1 MGKIACSVAG
11 FALAVAGVAM
21 AQAPGAN
28 TISYP
33 PAERAAT
40 VDTYGTVK
48 VPAPYQWMEN
58 LDSPAVAQWVVAENA
73 LTARYLDRIPLRDWI
88 KQRLT
93 TLWNYPKVGVPT
105 LKGGKLFYGKNSG
118 LQNQSV
124 LYVQDGLDGTPR
136 ELLDPNTL
144 SRDGSIALLDDQPS
158 PDGRYL
164 AYGLSQ
170 GGSDWETL
178 HVRDVA
184 TGKDLADDVRW
195 VKFSGI
201 AWTRD
206 DNGFFYSRY
215 PEPPKGQA
223 ISDRVRDQALY
234 YHVIGTP
241 QSADRKIYARPDLP
255 EWIIGGSVSHDGRYL
270 FVYLVNGTSTHN
282 ELYVADLGDPAHP
295 DVGASLQP
303 LFTGNDA
310 GYTPIGTMGH
320 MLYLLTTRGAPRGK
334 IVALNLDKS
343 DAIYQLSTRNAPP
356 GRILVSKYDKPAT
369 NDWRTVVPQGRDVI
383 QGALLAGGD
392 VVVERLVDVKSEVC
406 LYAPD
411 GKLKATLPLPGI
423 GSVGGLSGAADSP
436 QLFYAF
442 TSFLYPAS
450 VYRYDVTT
458 ASNHVFFKPQ
468 LPFDPSQYETRQV
481 FYRSKDGTRIPMFI
495 TARKGL
501 KLDGS
506 NPTLL
511 YAYGGFDIS
520 ITPGYSPMVPAWLEM
535 GGVYAV
541 ANLRGGGE
549 YGEAWHHAGMLGRK
563 QNVFDDFA
571 WAAKYL
577 IREKYTSTPHLGIE
591 GYSNGGLLVGASITE
606 HPHLFGAAYAGA
618 GVLDMLRYE
627 KFSGGA
633 LWEPEYGD
641 PNNPEAFQWLI
652 KYSPLQNVRAGTC
665 YPPTIIS
672 TADHDDRVV
681 PSHSY
686 KFTAAMQHAQ
696 GCANPILIRVETQ
709 TSHGYM
715 PTDKRIQQTAD
726 IAAFMAWNLGIRKA
740 PTAAASGH

>member
-11 FALAVAGVAM
+11 LALAVAGVTM
-21 AQAPGAN
+21 AQTPGVGKL
-28 TISYP
+28 SYP

-48 VPAPYQWMEN
+48 VPAPYQWMEH
-58 LDSPAVAQWVVAENA
+58 LDSPAVAQWVAAENA
-73 LTARYLDRIPLRDWI
+73 LTAHYLDTIPLRDWI

-105 LKGGKLFYGKNSG
+105 LKGGKLFFGKNSG

-136 ELLDPNTL
+136 ELLDPNAL
-144 SRDGSIALLDDQPS
+144 SKDGSIALLDDQPS

-206 DNGFFYSRY
+206 DKGFFYSRY
-215 PEPPKGQA
+215 PEPPKGRA

-234 YHVIGTP
+234 YHVLGTP
-241 QSADRKIYARPDLP
+241 QSADRRIYARPDLP

-270 FVYLVNGTSTHN
+270 FVFLVNGTSTHN

-295 DVGASLQP
+295 DVGAPLQP

-310 GYTPIGTMGH
+310 GYTPVGNLGDTV
-320 MLYLLTTRGAPRGK
+320 YLLTTRAAPRGR
-334 IVALNLDKS
+334 IVAFKLD
-343 DAIYQLSTRNAPP
+343 Q
-356 GRILVSKYDKPAT
+356 PAAAH
-369 NDWRTVVPQGRDVI
+369 WRTVVPQGKDVI
-383 QGALLAGGD
+383 QGGLLAGGD
-392 VVVERLVDVKSEVC
+392 VVVERLVDVKSEVS

-442 TSFLYPAS
+442 TSFLYPTS
-450 VYRYDVTT
+450 VYRYDVAT

-520 ITPGYSPMVPAWLEM
+520 ISPGYSPMVPAWLEM

-577 IREKYTSTPHLGIE
+577 IREKVTSTPHLGIE

-641 PNNPEAFQWLI
+641 PNNPQAFKWLI

-696 GCANPILIRVETQ
+696 GCTNPILIRVETQ

-740 PTAAASGH
+740 PDAAASGH

>member
-1 MGKIACSVAG
+1 MGKIACSMAG
-11 FALAVAGVAM
+11 FALAFAGVVMAQTPVAGLL
-21 AQAPGAN
+21 
-28 TISYP
+28 SYP

-40 VDTYGTVK
+40 VDTYGTIR

-58 LDSPAVAQWVVAENA
+58 LDSPAVAQWVAAENA
-73 LTARYLDRIPLRDWI
+73 LTARYLATIPLRAWI
-88 KQRLT
+88 RQRLT

-136 ELLDPNTL
+136 ELLDPNAL

-206 DNGFFYSRY
+206 DKGFFYSRY
-215 PEPPKGQA
+215 PAPPKGQV

-234 YHVIGTP
+234 YHLIGTP
-241 QSADRKIYARPDLP
+241 QSADRRIYARPDLP

-282 ELYVADLGDPAHP
+282 ELYVADLGDPTHP
-295 DVGASLQP
+295 DVGAPLQP

-310 GYTPIGTMGH
+310 GYTPVGNLGDTVYM
-320 MLYLLTTRGAPRGK
+320 LTTRDAPRGR
-334 IVALNLDKS
+334 IVAFKLGQP
-343 DAIYQLSTRNAPP
+343 DAAH
-356 GRILVSKYDKPAT
+356 
-369 NDWRTVVPQGRDVI
+369 WRTVVPQGKDVI
-383 QGALLAGGD
+383 QGGLLAGGD
-392 VVVERLVDVKSEVC
+392 VVVERLVDVKSEVS

-411 GKLKATLPLPGI
+411 GKLKGTLPLPGI
-423 GSVGGLSGAADSP
+423 GSVGGLSGQADSP

-442 TSFLYPAS
+442 TSFLYPTS
-450 VYRYDVTT
+450 VYRYDVATG
-458 ASNHVFFKPQ
+458 SNSVFFKPQ

-511 YAYGGFDIS
+511 YAYGGFNIS

-591 GYSNGGLLVGASITE
+591 GYSNGGLLVGASVTE

-641 PNNPEAFQWLI
+641 PNNPQAFKWLI
-652 KYSPLQNVRAGTC
+652 KYSPLQNVRTGTC

-686 KFTAAMQHAQ
+686 KFAAAMQHAQ

-740 PTAAASGH
+740 PAAAATGH

>member
-1 MGKIACSVAG
+1 MRKIACSLAG
-11 FALAVAGVAM
+11 LALAVAGVAM
-21 AQAPGAN
+21 ARTPDAG
-28 TISYP
+28 TIGYP
-33 PAERAAT
+33 SAERAAT

-58 LDSPAVAQWVVAENA
+58 LDSPAVAQWVAAENA
-73 LTARYLDRIPLRDWI
+73 LTAHYLDTIPLRGWI
-88 KQRLT
+88 QQRLT

-105 LKGGKLFYGKNSG
+105 LKGGKLFFGKNSG

-124 LYVQDGLDGTPR
+124 LYVQDGLDGKPH

-144 SRDGSIALLDDQPS
+144 SKDGSIALLDDQPS

-241 QSADRKIYARPDLP
+241 QSADRRIYARPDLP
-255 EWIIGGSVSHDGRYL
+255 VWIIGGSVSHDGRYL

-295 DVGASLQP
+295 NVDAPLKP

-310 GYTPIGTMGH
+310 GYTPVGNLGDT
-320 MLYLLTTRGAPRGK
+320 LYMLTTRDAPRGK
-334 IVALNLDKS
+334 IVAFTLDKS
-343 DAIYQLSTRNAPP
+343 DTIYQLGTRNAPP
-356 GRILVSKYDKPAT
+356 GRMQVSRFDKPVIRP
-369 NDWRTVVPQGRDVI
+369 WRVVVPEGKNVI
-383 QGALLAGGD
+383 LSALIAGGD
-392 VVVERLVDVKSEVC
+392 VVVERLVDVKSEVS

-411 GKLKATLPLPGI
+411 GKLKGMLPLPGI
-423 GSVGGLSGAADSP
+423 GSVGGLSGEADSP

-442 TSFLYPAS
+442 TSFLYPTS
-450 VYRYDVTT
+450 VYRYDVAT

-501 KLDGS
+501 KLDGN

-520 ITPGYSPMVPAWLEM
+520 ITPSYSPMVPAWLEM

-571 WAAKYL
+571 WAARYL
-577 IREKYTSTPHLGIE
+577 IREKITSTPHLGIE

-633 LWEPEYGD
+633 LWEPEYGSPD
-641 PNNPEAFQWLI
+641 NPEAFRWLI

-726 IAAFMAWNLGIRKA
+726 IAAFMAWNLGIRQA
-740 PTAAASGH
+740 PAAAAASH

>member
-58 LDSPAVAQWVVAENA
+58 LDSPAVAQWVAAENA

-184 TGKDLADDVRW
+184 SGKDLADDVRW

-423 GSVGGLSGAADSP
+423 GSVGGLSGAVDSP

-641 PNNPEAFQWLI
+641 PNDPQAFQWLI

>member
-1 MGKIACSVAG
+1 MSRIACSVAG
-11 FALAVAGVAM
+11 FALAFAGVAM
-21 AQAPGAN
+21 AQAPVAGMLG
-28 TISYP
+28 YP

-48 VPAPYQWMEN
+48 VPAPYQWMET
-58 LDSPAVAQWVVAENA
+58 LDSPGVARWVAAENA
-73 LTARYLDRIPLRDWI
+73 LTARYLAAIPLRAWI

-105 LKGGKLFYGKNSG
+105 LKGGKLFFGKNSG

-124 LYVQDGLDGTPR
+124 LYVQDGLHGKPR

-184 TGKDLADDVRW
+184 SGRDLTDEVHW

-206 DNGFFYSRY
+206 DKGFFYSRY
-215 PEPPKGQA
+215 PAPPKGQA

-234 YHVIGTP
+234 YHVLGTP
-241 QSADRKIYARPDLP
+241 QSADRRIYARPDLP

-295 DVGASLQP
+295 DVGAPLKP

-310 GYTPIGTMGH
+310 GYTPVGNLGDTV
-320 MLYLLTTRGAPRGK
+320 YLLTTRDAPRGR
-334 IVALNLDKS
+334 IVAFRLD
-343 DAIYQLSTRNAPP
+343 QPAPA
-356 GRILVSKYDKPAT
+356 Y
-369 NDWRTVVPQGRDVI
+369 WRSVVPQGRDVI

-392 VVVERLVDVKSEVC
+392 VVVERLVDVKSEVS
-406 LYAPD
+406 LYSPD
-411 GKLKATLPLPGI
+411 GKLKGTLPLPGI
-423 GSVGGLSGAADSP
+423 GSVGGLSGQADSP

-442 TSFLYPAS
+442 TSFLYPTS
-450 VYRYDVTT
+450 VYRYDVAT
-458 ASNHVFFKPQ
+458 AGNHVFFKPP
-468 LPFDPSQYETRQV
+468 LSFDPSRFETRQV

-501 KLDGS
+501 KLDGR

-520 ITPGYSPMVPAWLEM
+520 VTPGYSPLVPVWLEM

-549 YGEAWHHAGMLGRK
+549 YGEAWHHAGMLGNK

-577 IREKYTSTPHLGIE
+577 IREKITATPHLGIE

-641 PNNPEAFQWLI
+641 PNNPQAFQWLI

-696 GCANPILIRVETQ
+696 ACAHPILIRVETQ

-715 PTDKRIQQTAD
+715 PTDKRIQQSAD
-726 IAAFMAWNLGIRKA
+726 IAAFMAWNLGIKKA
-740 PTAAASGH
+740 PAAAASGH

>member
-1 MGKIACSVAG
+1 MAVRLTKTACSIP
-11 FALAVAGVAM
+11 ALALVIAAM
-21 AQAPGAN
+21 AQTPDAG

-40 VDTYGTVK
+40 VDHYDTVT

-58 LDSPAVAQWVVAENA
+58 LDSPAVARWVGAENV
-73 LTARYLDRIPLRDWI
+73 LTAHYLDTIPLRGWI
-88 KQRLT
+88 QQRLT
-93 TLWNYPKVGVPT
+93 TLWNYPKIGVPT
-105 LKGGKLFYGKNSG
+105 LRGGKLFFGKNSG

-124 LYVQDGLDGTPR
+124 LLVQDGFDGKPH
-136 ELLDPNTL
+136 ELLDPNAL
-144 SRDGSIALLDDQPS
+144 SKDGSIALLDDLPS
-158 PDGRYL
+158 PDARYL

-184 TGKDLADDVRW
+184 TGRDLADVVQW

-206 DNGFFYSRY
+206 DKGFFYSRY
-215 PEPPKGQA
+215 PAPAAGHT
-223 ISDRVRDQALY
+223 ISGRVRNQALY

-241 QSADRKIYARPDLP
+241 QAADGKIYARPDLP
-255 EWIIGGSVSHDGRYL
+255 EWIVGGSVSDDGHYL
-270 FVYLVNGTSTHN
+270 FVSLVNGTSTHN

-295 DVGASLQP
+295 SVDAPLRP

-310 GYTPIGTMGH
+310 GYSPVGNLGDTVYM
-320 MLYLLTTRGAPRGK
+320 LTTHVAPRGK
-334 IVALNLDKS
+334 IVAFRLG
-343 DAIYQLSTRNAPP
+343 Q
-356 GRILVSKYDKPAT
+356 PAAAH
-369 NDWRTVVPQGRDVI
+369 WRTVVPQGRDVI

-392 VVVERLVDVKSEVC
+392 VVVERLVDVKSEVS

-411 GKLKATLPLPGI
+411 GKLTGVLPLPGI
-423 GSVGGLSGAADSP
+423 GAVGGLSGQADSP

-442 TSFLYPAS
+442 TSFLYPTS
-450 VYRYDVTT
+450 VYRYDVATGRN
-458 ASNHVFFKPQ
+458 SVFFKPQ
-468 LPFDPSQYETRQV
+468 LPFDLPQYATRQV

-501 KLDGS
+501 KLDGR

-520 ITPGYSPMVPAWLEM
+520 ITPSYSPMVPAWLKM

-549 YGEAWHHAGMLGRK
+549 YGEAWHHAGMLGKK
-563 QNVFDDFA
+563 QKVFDDFA

-577 IREKYTSTPHLGIE
+577 IREKITSTPHLGIE

-641 PNNPEAFQWLI
+641 PNNSAAFQWLS

-686 KFTAAMQHAQ
+686 KFTAAIQHAQ
-696 GCANPILIRVETQ
+696 SCTNPILIRVETQ
-709 TSHGYM
+709 TSHDYM
-715 PTDKRIQQTAD
+715 PTDKRIEQTAD
-726 IAAFMAWNLGIRKA
+726 IAAFMAWNLGIKEIPGGVA
-740 PTAAASGH
+740 DAASGH

>member
-1 MGKIACSVAG
+1 MSRIACSVAG
-11 FALAVAGVAM
+11 FALAFAGVAM
-21 AQAPGAN
+21 AQAPVAGMLG
-28 TISYP
+28 YP

-48 VPAPYQWMEN
+48 VPAPYQWMET
-58 LDSPAVAQWVVAENA
+58 LDSPGVARWVAAENA
-73 LTARYLDRIPLRDWI
+73 LTARYLAAIPLRAWI

-105 LKGGKLFYGKNSG
+105 LKGGKLFFGKNSG

-124 LYVQDGLDGTPR
+124 LYVQDGLHGKPR

-184 TGKDLADDVRW
+184 SGRDLTDEVHW

-206 DNGFFYSRY
+206 DKGFFYSRY
-215 PEPPKGQA
+215 PAPPKGQA

-234 YHVIGTP
+234 YHVLGTP
-241 QSADRKIYARPDLP
+241 QSADRRIYARPDLP

-295 DVGASLQP
+295 DVGAPLKP

-310 GYTPIGTMGH
+310 GYTPVGNLGDTV
-320 MLYLLTTRGAPRGK
+320 YLLTTRDAPRGR
-334 IVALNLDKS
+334 IVAFRLD
-343 DAIYQLSTRNAPP
+343 QPAPA
-356 GRILVSKYDKPAT
+356 Y
-369 NDWRTVVPQGRDVI
+369 WRSVVPQGRDVI

-392 VVVERLVDVKSEVC
+392 VVVERLVDVKSEVS
-406 LYAPD
+406 LSSPD
-411 GKLKATLPLPGI
+411 GKLKGTLPLPGI
-423 GSVGGLSGAADSP
+423 GSVGGLSGQADSP

-442 TSFLYPAS
+442 TSFLYPTS
-450 VYRYDVTT
+450 VYRYDVAT

-468 LPFDPSQYETRQV
+468 LSFDPSRFETRQV

-501 KLDGS
+501 KLDGR

-520 ITPGYSPMVPAWLEM
+520 VTPGYSPLVPVWLEM

-549 YGEAWHHAGMLGRK
+549 YGEAWHHAGMLGNK

-577 IREKYTSTPHLGIE
+577 IREKITATPHLGIE

-641 PNNPEAFQWLI
+641 PNNPQAFQWLI

-696 GCANPILIRVETQ
+696 ACAHPILIRVETQ

-715 PTDKRIQQTAD
+715 PTDKRIQQSAD
-726 IAAFMAWNLGIRKA
+726 IAAFMAWNLGIKKA
-740 PTAAASGH
+740 PAAAASGH

>member
-1 MGKIACSVAG
+1 MRKIACSMAG
-11 FALAVAGVAM
+11 LALAVAGVAM
-21 AQAPGAN
+21 AQTPVAEKL
-28 TISYP
+28 SYP

-48 VPAPYQWMEN
+48 VPAPYQWMEH
-58 LDSPAVAQWVVAENA
+58 LDSPAVAQWVAAENA
-73 LTARYLDRIPLRDWI
+73 LTARYLDAIPLRGWLQ
-88 KQRLT
+88 QRLT

-184 TGKDLADDVRW
+184 TGRDLADDVRW

-215 PEPPKGQA
+215 PEPPKGRA

-234 YHVIGTP
+234 YHVLGTP

-295 DVGASLQP
+295 DVSAPLKP

-310 GYTPIGTMGH
+310 GYTPVGNLGDTV
-320 MLYLLTTRGAPRGK
+320 YLLTTRDAPRGK
-334 IVALNLDKS
+334 IVAFKLD
-343 DAIYQLSTRNAPP
+343 Q
-356 GRILVSKYDKPAT
+356 PAAAH
-369 NDWRTVVPQGRDVI
+369 WRTVVPQGRDVI

-392 VVVERLVDVKSEVC
+392 VVVERLVDVKSEVS

-411 GKLKATLPLPGI
+411 GRLKGKLPLPGI
-423 GSVGGLSGAADSP
+423 GSVGGLSGEADSP

-450 VYRYDVTT
+450 VYRYDVAT
-458 ASNHVFFKPQ
+458 AGNHVFFKPQ
-468 LPFDPSQYETRQV
+468 LPFDPSRYETRQV

-520 ITPGYSPMVPAWLEM
+520 VTPGYSPMVPAWLEM

-549 YGEAWHHAGMLGRK
+549 YGESWHHAGMLGRK

-577 IREKYTSTPHLGIE
+577 IREKITSTPHLGIE

-633 LWEPEYGD
+633 LWEPEYGSPD
-641 PNNPEAFQWLI
+641 NPKAFQWLI
-652 KYSPLQNVRAGTC
+652 KYSPLQNVRDGTC

-696 GCANPILIRVETQ
+696 GCANPVLIRVETQ

-726 IAAFMAWNLGIRKA
+726 IAAFMAWNLGIRKSPDGLPRAA
-740 PTAAASGH
+740 PGH